1 MNIKN
6 ELIHI
11 VNNIHEME
19 DTALKYSNYD
29 EFNRLI
35 LIHLAVLSYSKG
47 GSVPIDS
54 LTRMCAKEKDNV
66 DD

>member
-1 MNIKN
+1 MNVKN

-66 DD
+66 DE

>member
-6 ELIHI
+6 ELTRI

-19 DTALKYSNYD
+19 DAALNYHD
-29 EFNRLI
+29 YDDFNRLI

-54 LTRMCAKEKDNV
+54 LTKMCSKENDNA

>member
-1 MNIKN
+1 MNVKN

>member
-1 MNIKN
+1 MNVKN

-47 GSVPIDS
+47 GSVPMDS

-66 DD
+66 DE

>member
-1 MNIKN
+1 MNVKN
-6 ELIHI
+6 ELTHI

-35 LIHLAVLSYSKG
+35 LIHIAVLNYSKG
-47 GSVPIDS
+47 GPVPMYS
-54 LTRMCAKEKDNV
+54 LTRMCAKENDNV
-66 DD
+66 DE

>member
-1 MNIKN
+1 MNVKN
-6 ELIHI
+6 ELNHI

-19 DTALKYSNYD
+19 DAALTYHNYD
-29 EFNRLI
+29 DFNRLV

-47 GSVPIDS
+47 GSVPMDS

-66 DD
+66 DE